1 MQSGPVLAFLPSLSA
16 PASGP
21 GSAGL
26 LVTAQSPSWS
36 SPQLPPDGSEPL
48 VVLPPAAPRCLA
60 FCRPSLSLGK
70 GHSDD
75 SNTRPPHDV

>member
-36 SPQLPPDGSEPL
+36 FPQLPPDAWHSAVPL
-48 VVLPPAAPRCLA
+48 SHWEKATVTTVTLVHHMM
-60 FCRPSLSLGK
+60 FE
-70 GHSDD
+70 
-75 SNTRPPHDV
+75 